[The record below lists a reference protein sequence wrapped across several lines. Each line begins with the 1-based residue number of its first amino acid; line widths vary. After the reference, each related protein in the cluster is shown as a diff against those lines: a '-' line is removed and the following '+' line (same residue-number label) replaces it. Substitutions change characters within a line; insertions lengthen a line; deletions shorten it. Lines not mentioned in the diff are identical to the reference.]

1 MQEIL
6 PPSDKTINRLALLK
20 SSALHVVLHYLRS
33 IDRTRLQLLS
43 RDFYNRIIPK
53 SLYSSE
59 LSVLTKE
66 RLFSYSHDE
75 GNILYI
81 YDTYT
86 L

>member
-6 PPSDKTINRLALLK
+6 PPTDKTKNHVALLK
-20 SSALHVVLHYLRS
+20 SSALHVVLYYLRT
-33 IDRTRLQLLS
+33 IHRTKLQLLS
-43 RDFYNRIIPK
+43 RDFYNRIIPN
-53 SLYSSE
+53 SLYTSE
-59 LSVLTKE
+59 LSVFTKE